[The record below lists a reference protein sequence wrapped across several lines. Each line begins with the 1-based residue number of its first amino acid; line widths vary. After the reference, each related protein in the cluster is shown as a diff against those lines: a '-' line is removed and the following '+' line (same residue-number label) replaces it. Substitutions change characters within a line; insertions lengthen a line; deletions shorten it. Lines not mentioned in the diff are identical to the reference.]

1 MLLGSSLSALGCAQ
15 GRVGITF
22 TAGFSLI
29 SKELNCILNYIG
41 SKYSLLP
48 FIDKHYRRVADGS
61 EQTFCD
67 LFAGT
72 GAVGRYFKGKGL
84 RVIANDIQYYS
95 YVLNKAYLE
104 INKPPSFAVLRKAYR
119 GEMARA
125 NLPAMTPLTSVLAF
139 INDLPKRRGFIARHY
154 SPIANRFYYTQENA
168 EKADAIRQ
176 AIEGWRAEAIVNE
189 REYFYI
195 LCSLLEAI
203 DQVANTASVYG
214 AYLKKF
220 KSSARRRLLLK
231 PLELSNHVK
240 GCKVYNEDANRLIE
254 RIKCDVLYLDP
265 PYNHRQYGANYH
277 VLETIAADD
286 RPKLRGITGMR
297 DYQGSLY
304 CGAKSARTALE
315 QLIRSARCKH
325 IFVSYND
332 EGILS
337 LSEVQE
343 ILALRGRPKTFQRTY
358 NRFKADNGR
367 AYKRDKTVEYLHYVR
382 VT

>member
-1 MLLGSSLSALGCAQ
+1 M
-15 GRVGITF
+15 
-22 TAGFSLI
+22 
-29 SKELNCILNYIG
+29 NYIG

-48 FIDKHYRRVADGS
+48 FIEKQYSKIADGS
-61 EQTFCD
+61 EKTFCD
-67 LFAGT
+67 IFAGT
-72 GAVGRYFKGKGL
+72 GAVGRYFKSKGL

-104 INKPPSFAVLRKAYR
+104 INKPPTFTSLRKTFHA
-119 GEMARA
+119 EIVKAS
-125 NLPAMTPLTSVLAF
+125 LSQHTSLQSVMAF
-139 INDLPKRRGFIARHY
+139 INGLPKKRGFIAKHY

-176 AIEGWRAEAIVNE
+176 AIEEWRTCGIITE

-203 DQVANTASVYG
+203 DSVANTASVYG

-220 KSSARRRLLLK
+220 KNSAKRKLLLK
-231 PLELSNHVK
+231 PLELFNHVK
-240 GCKVYNEDANRLIE
+240 GCKVYNEDANNLIA
-254 RIKCDVLYLDP
+254 RIQCDVLYLDP

-286 RPKLRGITGMR
+286 KPKLRGLTGMR
-297 DYQGSLY
+297 DYEGSLY
-304 CGAKSARTALE
+304 CRTKSAKTALE
-315 QLIRSARCKH
+315 QLITQARTKH

-332 EGILS
+332 EGIMS
-337 LSEVQE
+337 LEEMRE
-343 ILALRGRPKTFQRTY
+343 ILATRGKPKTFQQTY

-367 AYKRDKTVEYLHYVR
+367 SYKRQKTVEYLHYVR
-382 VT
+382 VTKS